1 VNSVLAASFDS
12 QLSPLTPFLLY
23 IVVWGLVFVET
34 ALLIGFFLPGD
45 SILFSAGL
53 VAAARGDVNIVI
65 LATGVFLVAFFG
77 DQIAFVIGRHF
88 GRPYLDK
95 RQTPRRVRLIA
106 RSERFYER
114 YGFWAVVIARYLPWV
129 RTFVPVIAGVGR
141 MRYNKFLI
149 ANLIGAVSWGVLI
162 TVAGFYAGKIPAVK
176 NASYVLAGIFITLS
190 IISSLRRGTKKG
202 E

>member
-1 VNSVLAASFDS
+1 MNSVLAASFDT

-23 IVVWGLVFVET
+23 VVVWGLVFVET

-77 DQIAFVIGRHF
+77 DQIAFVIGRHY
-88 GRPYLDK
+88 GRPYLEK
-95 RQTPRRVRLIA
+95 HQTPRRARLVA
-106 RSERFYER
+106 RSEQFYER
-114 YGFWAVVIARYLPWV
+114 YGFWAVIIARYLPWV
-129 RTFVPVIAGVGR
+129 RTFVPVIAGVGKMHYYR
-141 MRYNKFLI
+141 FLL
-149 ANLIGAVSWGVLI
+149 ANFIVALSWGVLI
-162 TVAGFYAGKIPAVK
+162 TIAGFYAGSIPAVK
-176 NASYVLAGIFITLS
+176 SASYALAGIFITLS
-190 IISSLRRGTKKG
+190 IVSSFRRGSKRG

>member
-1 VNSVLAASFDS
+1 MNSVLAASFDT

-23 IVVWGLVFVET
+23 VVVWGLVFVET

-53 VAAARGDVNIVI
+53 VAASRGDVNIVI

-77 DQIAFVIGRHF
+77 DQIAFVIGRHY
-88 GRPYLDK
+88 GRPYLEK
-95 RQTPRRVRLIA
+95 HLTPRRARLVA

-114 YGFWAVVIARYLPWV
+114 YGFWAVIIARYLPWV
-129 RTFVPVIAGVGR
+129 RTFVPVIAGVGKMHYYR
-141 MRYNKFLI
+141 FLL
-149 ANLIGAVSWGVLI
+149 ANFIGALSWGVLI
-162 TVAGFYAGKIPAVK
+162 TVAGFYAGSIPAVK
-176 NASYVLAGIFITLS
+176 GASYALAGIFITLS
-190 IISSLRRGTKKG
+190 IVSSLRRGSKRG

>member
-1 VNSVLAASFDS
+1 MNSVLAASFDT

-23 IVVWGLVFVET
+23 VVVWGLVFVET

-77 DQIAFVIGRHF
+77 DQIAFVIGRHY
-88 GRPYLDK
+88 GRPYLEK
-95 RQTPRRVRLIA
+95 HQTPRRARLVA

-114 YGFWAVVIARYLPWV
+114 YGFWAVIIARYLPWV
-129 RTFVPVIAGVGR
+129 RTFVPVIAGVGKIG
-141 MRYNKFLI
+141 MDEVTKGVWPFMLAQFALLFLM
-149 ANLIGAVSWGVLI
+149 VLFPQL
-162 TVAGFYAGKIPAVK
+162 VMVPARWFYG
-176 NASYVLAGIFITLS
+176 
-190 IISSLRRGTKKG
+190 
-202 E
+202 

>member
-1 VNSVLAASFDS
+1 MNSVLAASFDT

-23 IVVWGLVFVET
+23 VVVWGLVFVET

-77 DQIAFVIGRHF
+77 DQIAFVIGRHY
-88 GRPYLDK
+88 GRPYLEK
-95 RQTPRRVRLIA
+95 HQTPRRARLVA

-114 YGFWAVVIARYLPWV
+114 YGFWAVIIARYLPWV
-129 RTFVPVIAGVGR
+129 RTFVPVIAGVGKMYYYR
-141 MRYNKFLI
+141 FLL
-149 ANLIGAVSWGVLI
+149 ANFIGALSWGVLI
-162 TVAGFYAGKIPAVK
+162 TVAGFYAGSIPAVK
-176 NASYVLAGIFITLS
+176 SASYALAGIFITLS
-190 IISSLRRGTKKG
+190 IVSSLRRGSKKG

>member
-1 VNSVLAASFDS
+1 MNSVLAASFDT

-23 IVVWGLVFVET
+23 VVVWGLVFVET

-53 VAAARGDVNIVI
+53 VAASRGDVNIVI

-77 DQIAFVIGRHF
+77 DQIAFVIGRHY
-88 GRPYLDK
+88 GRPYLEK
-95 RQTPRRVRLIA
+95 HQTPRRARLVA

-114 YGFWAVVIARYLPWV
+114 YGFWAVIIARYLPWV
-129 RTFVPVIAGVGR
+129 RTFVPVIAGVGKMHYYR
-141 MRYNKFLI
+141 FLL
-149 ANLIGAVSWGVLI
+149 ANFVGALSWGVLI
-162 TVAGFYAGKIPAVK
+162 TIAGFYAGSIPAVK
-176 NASYVLAGIFITLS
+176 SASYALAGIFITLS
-190 IISSLRRGTKKG
+190 IVSSLRRGSKKG

>member
-1 VNSVLAASFDS
+1 MNSVLAASFDT

-23 IVVWGLVFVET
+23 VVVWGLVFVET

-77 DQIAFVIGRHF
+77 DQIAFVIGRHY
-88 GRPYLDK
+88 GRPYLEK
-95 RQTPRRVRLIA
+95 HQTPRRAKLVA
-106 RSERFYER
+106 RSELFYER
-114 YGFWAVVIARYLPWV
+114 YGFWAVIIARYLPWV
-129 RTFVPVIAGVGR
+129 RTFVPVIAGVGKMHYYR
-141 MRYNKFLI
+141 FLL
-149 ANLIGAVSWGVLI
+149 ANFIGALSWGVLI
-162 TVAGFYAGKIPAVK
+162 TVAGFYAGSIPAVK
-176 NASYVLAGIFITLS
+176 SASYALAGIFITLS
-190 IISSLRRGTKKG
+190 IVSSLRRGSKKG

>member
-1 VNSVLAASFDS
+1 
-12 QLSPLTPFLLY
+12 
-23 IVVWGLVFVET
+23 
-34 ALLIGFFLPGD
+34 
-45 SILFSAGL
+45 
-53 VAAARGDVNIVI
+53 
-65 LATGVFLVAFFG
+65 
-77 DQIAFVIGRHF
+77 
-88 GRPYLDK
+88 
-95 RQTPRRVRLIA
+95 
-106 RSERFYER
+106 
-114 YGFWAVVIARYLPWV
+114 
-129 RTFVPVIAGVGR
+129 

>member
-23 IVVWGLVFVET
+23 VVVWGLVFVET

-53 VAAARGDVNIVI
+53 VAAAREDVNIVI
-65 LATGVFLVAFFG
+65 LATGVFLVAFVG

-88 GRPYLDK
+88 GRPYLEK
-95 RQTPRRVRLIA
+95 NQTPRRAKLVA
-106 RSERFYER
+106 KSERFYEK
-114 YGFWAVVIARYLPWV
+114 YGFWAVIIARYLPWV
-129 RTFVPVIAGVGR
+129 RTFVPVIAGVGKMHYYR
-141 MRYNKFLI
+141 FLI
-149 ANLIGAVSWGVLI
+149 ANLIGALSWGVLI
-162 TVAGFYAGKIPAVK
+162 TVAGFYAGSIPAVK
-176 NASYVLAGIFITLS
+176 NASYALAALFIGLS
-190 IISSLRRGTKKG
+190 IISTVRSGTKKG